1 MPRYR
6 WNRDTLRLEE
16 VTDEPRAAPD
26 APGIMRDLPAYKS
39 PLGDGWIDGRA
50 ARREHFKR
58 TNTREVDPSEWR
70 GGYRNEKFANPRNL
84 PLRRD

>member
-6 WNRDTLRLEE
+6 WNAETQELVEL
-16 VTDEPRAAPD
+16 TD
-26 APGIMRDLPAYKS
+26 APMQAQPFQIIRDLPAYKS

-58 TNTREVDPSEWR
+58 TNTREVDPSEWKAR
-70 GGYRNEKFANPRNL
+70 YRNPTFAAKRGLMPQ
-84 PLRRD
+84 D